1 MKQKETRTKER
12 NFGDGWFGVVKRRRK
27 RWEGDG
33 GWEGSVRRSKC
44 RRRRWLV
51 QAQGKA
57 R

>member
-12 NFGDGWFGVVKRRRK
+12 NVGDGWFGVVKRRRE

-44 RRRRWLV
+44 RPGADVGWLRHKV
-51 QAQGKA
+51 